1 MSKRRRLIVAN
12 WKMYGRLT
20 SGLVLARDVAEKAE
34 IARPLNFDVVICP
47 PATLTWAVG
56 EAILGTPVILGAQ
69 DCHTATHGAYTGD
82 LSAAMFVDLG
92 CRYVI
97 LGHSERRALHG
108 ETSELVSRKVESA
121 QAAGLMTIVCVG
133 ETAEQLSAGSTA
145 EIIEEQLKASLPNKC
160 KTASLVIAYEPV
172 WAIGSGQQP
181 SPTDISATHKLI
193 RATLGPAGEA

>member
-69 DCHTATHGAYTGD
+69 DCHTATHGAFTGD

-92 CRYVI
+92 CRYII
-97 LGHSERRALHG
+97 LGHSERRYGHG
-108 ETSELVSRKVESA
+108 ESRELRAEKVDTAHSPGSR
-121 QAAGLMTIVCVG
+121 
-133 ETAEQLSAGSTA
+133 
-145 EIIEEQLKASLPNKC
+145 
-160 KTASLVIAYEPV
+160 
-172 WAIGSGQQP
+172 
-181 SPTDISATHKLI
+181 
-193 RATLGPAGEA
+193 